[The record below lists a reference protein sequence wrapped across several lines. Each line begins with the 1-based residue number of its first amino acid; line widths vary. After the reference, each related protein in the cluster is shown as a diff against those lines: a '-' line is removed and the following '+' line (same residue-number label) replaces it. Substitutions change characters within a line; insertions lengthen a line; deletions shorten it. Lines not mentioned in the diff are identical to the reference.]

1 MGKVGVAEIMVERE
15 GGEREMTIKKE
26 RKTKGKAFFFQL
38 LPLISSS
45 SGHGIHSYL

>member
-26 RKTKGKAFFFQL
+26 
-38 LPLISSS
+38 
-45 SGHGIHSYL
+45 